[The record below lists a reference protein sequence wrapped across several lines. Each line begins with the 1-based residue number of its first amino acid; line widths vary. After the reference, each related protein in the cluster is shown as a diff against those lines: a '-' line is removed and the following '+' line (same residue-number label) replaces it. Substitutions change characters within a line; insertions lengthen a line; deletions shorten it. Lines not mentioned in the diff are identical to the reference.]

1 MVTLI
6 VLLAV
11 AAFVLLVV
19 APTIRIVPQANV
31 DGG

>member
-1 MVTLI
+1 MIALI

-19 APTIRIVPQANV
+19 ARTQFASSRRHVPA
-31 DGG
+31 